1 MDSLPPATAPT
12 PEGGSPIIQERDL
25 PAPPPVAGNDGRP
38 FQIWGR
44 THPLNNQ
51 TSYQSNDAVSYG
63 DNESLFG
70 GWEDGEL
77 GTASSIYDLIQDDD
91 GYVLS
96 DSILSGTNENPTIVC
111 TSECTKTLSRSDS
124 VILAKYASSCMGIHC
139 TICKG
144 SSSQLRNPE

>member
-1 MDSLPPATAPT
+1 MDSPPPATAPT

-51 TSYQSNDAVSYG
+51 TSYQSDDAVLYG

-77 GTASSIYDLIQDDD
+77 GLASGIYNLIDIGD

-96 DSILSGTNENPTIVC
+96 DSTLHCTNENPTTVC
-111 TSECTKTLSRSDS
+111 APEHTKC
-124 VILAKYASSCMGIHC
+124 YALG
-139 TICKG
+139 
-144 SSSQLRNPE
+144 LF